1 MCTGIQPLYTCTCMH
16 VYHFTKEFSMHPL
29 QPAELIGECMVKW
42 TTDLYKFLLR
52 QSRRLSPKFVIFY
65 SCSIW
70 VNQYLVEKAS
80 L

>member
-1 MCTGIQPLYTCTCMH
+1 MYLHMH
-16 VYHFTKEFSMHPL
+16 ACHFTKEFSMHPL
-29 QPAELIGECMVKW
+29 QPAELIGECMVKQP
-42 TTDLYKFLLR
+42 TDLYKFLLR
-52 QSRRLSPKFVIFY
+52 QPPRLSPKFVFFY